1 MSPTTTTCSTR
12 RRARRT
18 LLPLASVSLLALA
31 ACGGDGSASPDR
43 VASLGESTTTA
54 ATSDTGAEGAN
65 GKKGDKDDM
74 QQAAL
79 DFAKCMREHG
89 IDFPDPQF
97 TGDGGMVFSAG
108 AEPGSGPD
116 RDEMEAAQKACQPI
130 MDRAQANLPP
140 PDPKELEEQKE
151 QILAFAKCM
160 REHGIDFP
168 DPTFDGKGGVQ
179 IQIDGEGSGMDPNS
193 PAMKKANE
201 ECSKATGMPLP
212 QVQTGPGAGP
222 SDGPST
228 KSGSSSDGPPSQAG
242 S

>member
-1 MSPTTTTCSTR
+1 MSSTTRSLRPHRVTR
-12 RRARRT
+12 HF
-18 LLPLASVSLLALA
+18 LLPLTSVGLLALA
-31 ACGGDGSASPDR
+31 ACGGDGSASTDK
-43 VASLGESTTTA
+43 VASLGQSTTTSTA
-54 ATSDTGAEGAN
+54 KDGTD
-65 GKKGDKDDM
+65 GKGKDDKDDM

-97 TGDGGMVFSAG
+97 NGDGGMVFSAG
-108 AEPGSGPD
+108 GGVGSTPD
-116 RDEMEAAQKACQPI
+116 KDKMDAAQKACQPI
-130 MDRAQANLPP
+130 MDRAQANMPP
-140 PDPKELEEQKE
+140 PDPKEMEEQKE

-179 IQIDGEGSGMDPNS
+179 IQIEGEGMDPDS

-201 ECSKATGMPLP
+201 ECSKETGMPLP
-212 QVQTGPGAGP
+212 QVHTGPGGGP

-228 KSGSSSDGPPSQAG
+228 NSPKGDS
-242 S
+242 